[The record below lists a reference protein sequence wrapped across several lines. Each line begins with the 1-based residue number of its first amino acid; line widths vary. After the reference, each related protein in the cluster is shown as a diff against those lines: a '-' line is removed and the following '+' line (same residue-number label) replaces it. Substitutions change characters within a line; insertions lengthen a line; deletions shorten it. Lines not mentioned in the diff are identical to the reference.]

1 MPYPKRLRLHRMQV
15 IFRRPNANER
25 GPLGESY
32 ADIPW
37 SASLEE
43 RADGRLILRL
53 TSHTHPSHSDAGV
66 VCRFPDATTADLMD
80 LAWCSRETAHR
91 RKYLARQI
99 NAAYNAKRA
108 AMRAASGPGSR
119 RSAHGRAGRGAM
131 CTRDG
136 AHVQPHSLMGALS
149 LRGHCPQG

>member
-53 TSHTHPSHSDAGV
+53 TSHTHPSHSDVLQAVICGGGVPLSRRHHRRPDGSGV
-66 VCRFPDATTADLMD
+66 VQ
-80 LAWCSRETAHR
+80 S
-91 RKYLARQI
+91 
-99 NAAYNAKRA
+99 
-108 AMRAASGPGSR
+108 
-119 RSAHGRAGRGAM
+119 
-131 CTRDG
+131 RDG
-136 AHVQPHSLMGALS
+136 APAQVPRS
-149 LRGHCPQG
+149 PD